1 MGRVGVIGGGAF
13 GSAMACVMRRA
24 QHDTVLWAREPFTV
38 QAINRD
44 RMNPLYLPRVKL
56 EAGIHATNELARAID
71 GMDFL
76 LLAVPA
82 QYLRSVAVGMRPY
95 VAADTPVV
103 NCAKGI
109 ERETC
114 ALMPE
119 VIAQELPQASV
130 CVLSGPAF
138 ARELANDLPTGVT
151 FACAD
156 PVVGERVSRAIA
168 TPRFCTYLSDDVPG
182 AAVGGA
188 MKNVLAIACGIAE
201 GRKLGANARATLI
214 TRGLTEMA
222 RLGLA
227 KAARLETFMGLSGI
241 GDLTL
246 TCNNVQSRNMSLGVA
261 LGEGRSLAEVLGARR
276 EVTEGAFSAEAVAA
290 LARRLKIELPI
301 VAAIDAVLNRGAD
314 LDAAIERLI
323 AHPWHHE
330 GIKADR

>member
-1 MGRVGVIGGGAF
+1 MSRVGVIGGGAF

-24 QHDTVLWAREPFTV
+24 GHETVLWAREPFTV

-44 RMNPLYLPRVKL
+44 RINPLYLPRVKL
-56 EAGIHATNELARAID
+56 EAGIHATQDLARAID
-71 GMDFL
+71 GADFV
-76 LLAVPA
+76 LLAVPS
-82 QYLRSVAVGMRPY
+82 QYLRGVADVMRPNLPKG
-95 VAADTPVV
+95 TPVV
-103 NCAKGI
+103 SCAKGI
-109 ERETC
+109 ERGTC

-119 VIAQELPQASV
+119 VIAQSLPQATV

-138 ARELANDLPTGVT
+138 ARELAHDLPTGVT
-151 FACAD
+151 FACANAA
-156 PVVGERVSRAIA
+156 VGERVSRAIA

-188 MKNVLAIACGIAE
+188 MKNVLAVACGIAE

-214 TRGLTEMA
+214 TRGLIEMA

-227 KAARLETFMGLSGI
+227 KGARLETFMGLSGI

-261 LGEGRSLAEVLGARR
+261 LGEGRSLAAVLGERR

-290 LARRLKIELPI
+290 LARRLEIDLPI
-301 VAAIDAVLNRGAD
+301 VTAVDQVLNHGAAIDATIA
-314 LDAAIERLI
+314 RLI

-330 GIKADR
+330 GIMAAP